1 MNDRSRKNRNRP
13 IPIIGRFSPINRPI
27 NRPIIDLNYILK
39 HSKSN
44 ENLVYN
50 FTKIFD
56 PLKSL
61 QLRWFYVKILQFLDI
76 LRLCFGHLEKGKKS
90 KNFLGNIEE
99 KTRK

>member
-13 IPIIGRFSPINRPI
+13 IPIIGRFSPINRS
-27 NRPIIDLNYILK
+27 IIDLNNILK
-39 HSKSN
+39 HSKGN